1 MIQMSAYGS
10 SVWFKRMVQAYGSSV
25 RLDHTSLF
33 PYFCPMNYL
42 FGTKHRF
49 NSYSGYFKKTF
60 GERVQKITVDAGF
73 TCPNRDGTLA
83 RDGCTYCNND
93 AFNPSYCNPQKS
105 VAQQVAEGIEFH
117 KVRYRRAS
125 RYLVYFQPY
134 SNTYA
139 PLEKLKNL
147 YEQALRQE
155 GVVGLVI
162 GTRPD
167 CVDEEKLDWLQQLS
181 EKYYIIVEYGVESIY
196 NTTLER
202 INRQH
207 TFEQSAEAIE
217 NTARRGLHVGAHFI
231 FGLPGESH
239 EMMMDSVKQ
248 VSQLPLTTIKF
259 HQLQIVTGTA
269 MAIDYQKHQEDY
281 PLFSFEEYID
291 FIIQYTERLNPDFII
306 ERFAGEVPPRYL
318 AGPGWGLIRNDQINI
333 AIEKEMEKRNTW
345 QGKYYKP

>member
-1 MIQMSAYGS
+1 
-10 SVWFKRMVQAYGSSV
+10 
-25 RLDHTSLF
+25 
-33 PYFCPMNYL
+33 MNHA
-42 FGTKHRF
+42 FDARHRF
-49 NSYSGYFKKTF
+49 NSYSDYFKKEF
-60 GERVQKITVDAGF
+60 GQRVQKITVDAGF

-83 RDGCTYCNND
+83 SGGCSYCNND
-93 AFNPSYCNPQKS
+93 AFSPSYCNPQKS

-139 PLEKLKNL
+139 PLEKLKDL

-155 GVVGLVI
+155 GVAGLVI

-167 CVDEEKLDWLQQLS
+167 CIDEEKLDWLQQLAQ
-181 EKYYIIVEYGVESIY
+181 KYYIIAEYGVESIY

-207 TFEQSAEAIE
+207 TFEHSVEAIE
-217 NTARRGLHVGAHFI
+217 KTARKGLHVGAHFI
-231 FGLPGESH
+231 FGLPGESR
-239 EMMMDSVKQ
+239 EMMMNSVKQ

-269 MAIDYQKHQEDY
+269 MALDYKNHPEDY
-281 PLFSFEEYID
+281 PLFSFEEYVD
-291 FIIQYTERLNPDFII
+291 FIIRYTERLNPDFII

-318 AGPGWGLIRNDQINI
+318 AGPGWGLIRNDQINV
-333 AIEKEMEKRNTW
+333 AIEKEMEKRDTW